1 MAAIDLNQLYTK
13 YEGFYN
19 PRARVYLGGEDP
31 EENKKVNIAIF
42 DYRVEITSDLK
53 ASIAS
58 FSIRNAFDLRTGAF
72 RTKTLKKYIAL
83 GTDVKILMGHS
94 SSITEVFKGYIAR
107 VDFVYDADMEG
118 GSIIRITAMDIKGIM
133 MANNSSKRLKA
144 NYYCDAVK
152 EILDMK
158 PYMNLVNNGVIDS
171 VTVSDTPDKP
181 QGGGGGGGQAPDIR
195 IEMVAESDYDFI
207 VKAARKFN
215 YEFFT
220 VGGNVVFRKAKANTQ
235 ELAEITPS
243 GMILR
248 FEISYDITGIVGE
261 VAVRTLD
268 IGKASKIEAKK
279 KNTGKVS
286 IGSKAKPLIS
296 GQSFVYIDSSIES
309 KTDADNRASY
319 ILEDM
324 SYRLGHLTMTLVGIP
339 EFVPGRFITLKGFG
353 DAASNKFYITDVIH
367 EFDNEGKYITTIEG
381 KASTL

>member
-1 MAAIDLNQLYTK
+1 MAAIDLNQLYTQ
-13 YEGFYN
+13 YEGFYY
-19 PRARVYLGGEDP
+19 PRARVYLGGQDP
-31 EENKKVNIAIF
+31 EQNRKLNIAIL
-42 DYRVEITSDLK
+42 DYRVEMTSELK
-53 ASIAS
+53 ASIAT
-58 FSIRNAFDLRTGAF
+58 FSIRNAYDIRSGAF
-72 RTKTLKKYIAL
+72 RTKDLKKYIAL

-94 SSITEVFKGYIAR
+94 ASVTEVFKGYVAR
-107 VDFVYDADMEG
+107 VDFVYDAEIA
-118 GSIIRITAMDIKGIM
+118 GSSVIRITAMDIKGIM

-152 EILDMK
+152 EILDLK

-181 QGGGGGGGQAPDIR
+181 QGGGGGETPDIR

-243 GMILR
+243 EMILGY
-248 FEISYDITGIVGE
+248 EISYDITGIVGE

-353 DAASNKFYITDVIH
+353 EAASNKFYITDVTH
-367 EFDNEGKYITTIEG
+367 EFMNEEKYITTIEA